1 MKVSKKETIK
11 IKISFKEATKIRK
24 EFGELKGVK
33 DDMKIVELMERFDMA
48 GVELTSFYFSL

>member
-1 MKVSKKETIK
+1 MKVNKKERLI
-11 IKISFKEATKIRK
+11 IKISIEDAREIRA

-48 GVELTSFYFSL
+48 GV